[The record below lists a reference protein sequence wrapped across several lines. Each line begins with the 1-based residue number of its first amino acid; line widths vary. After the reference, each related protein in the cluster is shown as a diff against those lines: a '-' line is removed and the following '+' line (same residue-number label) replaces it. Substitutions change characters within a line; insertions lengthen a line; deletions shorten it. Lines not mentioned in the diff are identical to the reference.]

1 MQSYLLDFWFCFFI
15 SIVLYLFLYVYK
27 HLGEAK
33 FMSLSVSA
41 QTVVLNIGFIY
52 CSTKMSHENLL
63 HSHVQGWQWVRQ
75 E

>member
-1 MQSYLLDFWFCFFI
+1 MAFKPSQILNFKLDN
-15 SIVLYLFLYVYK
+15 VMLYLFLYVYW